1 MKKNDSDELM
11 IANKRLA
18 FQNREKENRA
28 AELVI
33 ANKELDYQ
41 NEEKENRAAEL
52 VIANKELAFQN
63 EEKENRA
70 AELVIANKEL
80 AFHNEEKEKR
90 ANELIIAN
98 KELAFQNEEKEKRA
112 AELVIANKE
121 LAFQNQEKEKRAE
134 ELKSGTGSGKP
145 SYQALTESEHRFRN
159 MMETIPQIAW
169 TNTTDGKFIF
179 YNVRWYDYT
188 GLTKKTN
195 KITGLKTVFHP
206 DDLLRSSIRFSLI
219 RQNGEGG
226 EFQLRLKRLYLCR
239 DH

>member
-1 MKKNDSDELM
+1 
-11 IANKRLA
+11 
-18 FQNREKENRA
+18 
-28 AELVI
+28 
-33 ANKELDYQ
+33 
-41 NEEKENRAAEL
+41 
-52 VIANKELAFQN
+52 
-63 EEKENRA
+63 
-70 AELVIANKEL
+70 
-80 AFHNEEKEKR
+80 
-90 ANELIIAN
+90 
-98 KELAFQNEEKEKRA
+98 
-112 AELVIANKE
+112 
-121 LAFQNQEKEKRAE
+121 
-134 ELKSGTGSGKP
+134 
-145 SYQALTESEHRFRN
+145 

-195 KITGLKTVFHP
+195 KITGLKTAIHP